1 MAKRL
6 AFERYLW
13 FHARLKKRRFPKLR
27 DLMGKFEI
35 SSRQAAREI
44 EFMRD
49 FFNAPIEYSTQEG
62 GYYYSDES
70 FDLPGIWTSEEEIV
84 ALIIAKRLSASI
96 PDKEIKKKIDAFFE
110 KIYAHIDLNLTGLE
124 DKISLKNIRYYAVEP
139 SIFESTVLALSRGQ
153 KLQIVY
159 CSAYTRRETSRVI
172 NPIHLLLYMGNWH
185 LMAYCEAKKGIRDF
199 VLSRIRS
206 VEILDEAVEPRL
218 AERAKD
224 IAGLIENNYG
234 IFFEGEP
241 QEVAIRF
248 GVKVAGLVKDQ
259 IWFPGQKV
267 EEAADGSIVLRLPVS
282 DFREVMGD
290 ILRFGPDAEVLAPPE
305 LRQKVGE
312 TIAAMNRI
320 YRE

>member
-13 FHARLKKRRFPKLR
+13 FHARLKQRRFPKLR
-27 DLMGKFEI
+27 DLMEKFEI

-49 FFNAPIEYSTQEG
+49 FFNAPIEYSAEES
-62 GYYYSDES
+62 GYYYADDS

-84 ALIIAKRLSASI
+84 ALIIAKRLSGSI
-96 PDKEIKKKIDAFFE
+96 PDKKIKKKIDVFFK
-110 KIYAHIDLNLTGLE
+110 KIYAHIDLDLTGLE
-124 DKISLKNIRYYAVEP
+124 EKISLKNIRYYAVEP
-139 SIFESTVLALSRGQ
+139 SIFNSTVLGLSKGRR
-153 KLQIVY
+153 LQIVY
-159 CSAYTRRETSRVI
+159 CSAYTRRETSRVV
-172 NPIHLLLYMGNWH
+172 NPLHLLLYMGNWH
-185 LMAYCEAKKGIRDF
+185 LIAYCESKKGIRDF

-206 VEILDEAVEPRL
+206 AEILDEAVAPRL
-218 AERAKD
+218 TDEVKSV
-224 IAGLIENNYG
+224 AGLIENNYG

-241 QEVAIRF
+241 REVVIRF
-248 GVKVAGLVKDQ
+248 DLAAATLVRDQ

-267 EEAADGSIVLRLPVS
+267 VDRADGSIDLSFPVS

-305 LRQKVGE
+305 LRTKIKQ
-312 TIAAMNRI
+312 TIARMNSI
-320 YRE
+320 YRK